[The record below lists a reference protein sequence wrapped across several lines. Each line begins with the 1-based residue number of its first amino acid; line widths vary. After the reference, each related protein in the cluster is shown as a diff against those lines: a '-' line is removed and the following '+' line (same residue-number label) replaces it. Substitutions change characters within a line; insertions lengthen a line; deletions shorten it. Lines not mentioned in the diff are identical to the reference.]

1 MCDRG
6 RAETFADVRSN
17 VPKGYK
23 GFPVDDGNDMEI
35 PMMYSQKLDMSPKD
49 IMSTWSGR
57 SSEGRTGSSGLKRKR
72 GGQAVETVEINHN
85 AMDYVNDQSKA
96 IAEWLN
102 VQRQDARATCAE
114 VVRQLLGIP
123 KLK

>member
-1 MCDRG
+1 MIFHLYYNCIFKGQMCDRG

-49 IMSTWSGR
+49 IMST
-57 SSEGRTGSSGLKRKR
+57 
-72 GGQAVETVEINHN
+72 
-85 AMDYVNDQSKA
+85 
-96 IAEWLN
+96 
-102 VQRQDARATCAE
+102 
-114 VVRQLLGIP
+114 
-123 KLK
+123 